1 MGVQFEVRDP
11 THFMMET
18 TEVRAPERE
27 DNISTSF
34 DLDSFLVRSF
44 SQQIKEVNVDTVHTQ
59 NKIMRG
65 SRDNTNLHPKLTSAM
80 LRDHY
85 VKELH
90 LLKAR
95 GPVYA

>member
-1 MGVQFEVRDP
+1 MLFIFRD
-11 THFMMET
+11 
-18 TEVRAPERE
+18 
-27 DNISTSF
+27 DGISTSF
-34 DLDSFLVRSF
+34 DLDTFLVKSF
-44 SQQIKEVNVDTVHTQ
+44 SQQIKEVNVDTGEVRYNIDPQSELFPPVHTQ
-59 NKIMRG
+59 NKILRG
-65 SRDNTNLHPKLTSAM
+65 SRDNTNLHPKLTSTM